1 MLLETVLSLSA
12 TSWLLVIVG
21 VVTLIYF
28 LTSER
33 DNRKLPPSPGLAL
46 PIVGHLFLVERNPI
60 QQLQKWRE
68 RLGDIFMLRM
78 GSTNMV
84 FLNGHDVLK
93 EALVKKADVFS
104 DRPPSAL
111 RHVFPD
117 VHNGVIAASGPN
129 WKEQRTTSLAILREF
144 GMGKNILADKIAEE
158 VDVYVN
164 ELLKHK
170 GQPTELRK
178 ITNMSV
184 SNVIC
189 AIIFGRRYE
198 LNDKRFAKMMDIFNE
213 LVKTSASTSAFQF
226 FPFLLYS
233 PIDFVG
239 VQQLIAIIKESRDFT
254 ESIVKERLEGFDPE
268 VMDSFVAAYRRDME
282 KKQDSGVHTYLD
294 EKNLTR
300 VIANLFVAGTETTAS
315 TILWCYLFLLHH
327 PDVQE
332 KIYKEICEHIGT
344 HRVPTMQDKPKL
356 KYLQAVIYETLRL
369 ANIVPLSLTH
379 MVTEDTELRG
389 YVIPKG
395 AIVVPNLYSALMD
408 EKVWGDPQNFRPERF
423 LDSQGNIVKKEELI
437 PFSLGRRVCLGEALA
452 QMELILYL
460 STMFQRFEFLPA
472 DPSNLPPI
480 NGVFGVTMPPEAFQ
494 IRCVERKQFNN
505 NVIRND

>member
-28 LTSER
+28 LTSDR

-46 PIVGHLFLVERNPI
+46 PIVGHLYMMKKNPI
-60 QQLQKWRE
+60 ELLQKWRE
-68 RLGDIFMLRM
+68 KLGDIFMLRM

-104 DRPPSAL
+104 DRPLAAL
-111 RHVFPD
+111 RHIFPD
-117 VHNGVIAASGPN
+117 VHSGILAASGPN

-158 VDVYVN
+158 VDVYVK

-170 GQPTELRK
+170 GQPTELRS

-198 LNDKRFAKMMDIFNE
+198 LDDKQFAKMMYIFNE
-213 LVKTSASTSAFQF
+213 LVRRATSTSLFQF
-226 FPFLLYS
+226 FPFIMFL
-233 PIDFVG
+233 PFDMAG
-239 VQQLIAIIKESRDFT
+239 VKDLITLFKESRDFT
-254 ESIVKERLEGFDPE
+254 MNIVEERLEGFDPN
-268 VMDSFVAAYRRDME
+268 VMDNFVAAYRRDME
-282 KKQDSGVHTYLD
+282 NKKEAGVHTYLD
-294 EKNLTR
+294 EENLNR

-315 TILWCYLFLLHH
+315 TILWCYLFILHH
-327 PDVQE
+327 PEVQE
-332 KIYKEICEHIGT
+332 KIYKEICEHVGT
-344 HRVPTMQDKPKL
+344 NRVPGIQDKSKL
-356 KYLQAVIYETLRL
+356 KYLQAVIYETLRM

-379 MVTEDTELRG
+379 TATEDTEIKG

-395 AIVVPNLYSALMD
+395 ATVVPNLYSALMD

-480 NGVFGVTMPPEAFQ
+480 KGVFGITMPPEPYQ

-505 NVIRND
+505 VIRND

>member
-1 MLLETVLSLSA
+1 MVLETVLSLSA

-46 PIVGHLFLVERNPI
+46 PIVGHLYMMKKNPI
-60 QQLQKWRE
+60 ELLQKWRE
-68 RLGDIFMLRM
+68 ELGDIFMLRM

-84 FLNGHDVLK
+84 FLNGHEVLK

-104 DRPPSAL
+104 DRPLAPL
-111 RHVFPD
+111 RHVLTD
-117 VHNGVIAASGPN
+117 VHSGILSASGPN

-144 GMGKNILADKIAEE
+144 GMGKNILAVKIAEE

-164 ELLKHK
+164 ELRKHK
-170 GQPTELRK
+170 GQPTELRS
-178 ITNMSV
+178 ITTMSV

-198 LNDKRFAKMMDIFNE
+198 LDDKRFAKMVYIFKE
-213 LVKTSASTSAFQF
+213 LLRRGKSTALFQF
-226 FPFLLYS
+226 FPFMVYL
-233 PIDFVG
+233 PFDVFGEKDI
-239 VQQLIAIIKESRDFT
+239 IALFKETREFT
-254 ESIVKERLEGFDPE
+254 ESVVKERLEGFDPE

-294 EKNLTR
+294 ERNLNC
-300 VIANLFVAGTETTAS
+300 VITHLFFAGTETIAS
-315 TILWCYLFLLHH
+315 TTLWCYLFILHH
-327 PDVQE
+327 PEVQE
-332 KIYKEICEHIGT
+332 TIYQEICEHVGT
-344 HRVPTMQDKPKL
+344 NRAPTVQDKPKL
-356 KYLQAVIYETLRL
+356 KYLQAVIYETLRR

-389 YVIPKG
+389 YAIPKG
-395 AIVVPNLYSALMD
+395 ATVVPNLYSALMD

-423 LDSQGNIVKKEELI
+423 LDSQGNIVKKEQLI

-452 QMELILYL
+452 QMELFLYL

-480 NGVFGVTMPPEAFQ
+480 KGVFGITMPPEPYQ
-494 IRCVERKQFNN
+494 IRCVERK
-505 NVIRND
+505 

>member
-28 LTSER
+28 LTSDR

-46 PIVGHLFLVERNPI
+46 PIVGHLYMMERNPL
-60 QQLQKWRE
+60 QQLRKWRE

-104 DRPPSAL
+104 DRPLAAL
-111 RHVFPD
+111 RHIFPD
-117 VHNGVIAASGPN
+117 
-129 WKEQRTTSLAILREF
+129 
-144 GMGKNILADKIAEE
+144 
-158 VDVYVN
+158 VDVYVK

-170 GQPTELRK
+170 GQPTELRS

-198 LNDKRFAKMMDIFNE
+198 LYDKRFAKMMGIFQEVPSPMQTNPVE
-213 LVKTSASTSAFQF
+213 SGMTVSLEETSASRWVSGNDSVGFQTSTNGKQF
-226 FPFLLYS
+226 L
-233 PIDFVG
+233 
-239 VQQLIAIIKESRDFT
+239 
-254 ESIVKERLEGFDPE
+254 
-268 VMDSFVAAYRRDME
+268 
-282 KKQDSGVHTYLD
+282 
-294 EKNLTR
+294 
-300 VIANLFVAGTETTAS
+300 VI
-315 TILWCYLFLLHH
+315 
-327 PDVQE
+327 PQ
-332 KIYKEICEHIGT
+332 IYKEICEHIGT
-344 HRVPTMQDKPKL
+344 HRVPTIQDKPKL

-369 ANIVPLSLTH
+369 ANIVPLRRRECLFSLTFFFCCPFVPSPYISTHIAFSFPPNSLTH

-395 AIVVPNLYSALMD
+395 TFVVPNLYSALMD

-423 LDSQGNIVKKEELI
+423 LDSQENIVKREEMI
-437 PFSLGRRVCLGEALA
+437 PFSLG
-452 QMELILYL
+452 
-460 STMFQRFEFLPA
+460 
-472 DPSNLPPI
+472 
-480 NGVFGVTMPPEAFQ
+480 
-494 IRCVERKQFNN
+494 
-505 NVIRND
+505 NV